1 MNAII
6 AMKSAQIINN
16 ERNETELMTEGIY
29 QMTGDTA
36 VMSYLD
42 SEATGF
48 DGSETKVQVTG
59 NRLASI
65 TRTGAANSHLVIETG
80 KKHYCHYAMP
90 FGEMTI
96 GIYTHQIK
104 NELTETGGK
113 LFMKYTLDMNGS
125 YLSDNEIRLSIQ
137 KA

>member
-1 MNAII
+1 MNAMI
-6 AMKSAQIINN
+6 AMKSAQIINS
-16 ERNETELMTEGIY
+16 ERTETELMTEGLY
-29 QMTGDTA
+29 RMAGDTA

-48 DGSETKVQVTG
+48 EGSETRVEVTG
-59 NRLASI
+59 NRIASI
-65 TRTGAANSHLVIETG
+65 TRTGAAHSSLVIETG

-104 NELTETGGK
+104 NELTETGGE
-113 LFMKYTLDMNGS
+113 LYMKYTLDMNGT
-125 YLSDNEIRLSIQ
+125 YLSDNEISLSIQ